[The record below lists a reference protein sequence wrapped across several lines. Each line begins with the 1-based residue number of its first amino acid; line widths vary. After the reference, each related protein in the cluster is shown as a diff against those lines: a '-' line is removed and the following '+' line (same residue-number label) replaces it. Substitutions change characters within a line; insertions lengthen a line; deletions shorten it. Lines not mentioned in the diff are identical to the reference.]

1 MRNKLQTGENPP
13 GKLYL
18 SSELYDMKVPI
29 NLKDPALEILDVIY
43 DQLNKIQEE
52 QERELLTEYLKD
64 KYILVGTP
72 LVKAKVEND
81 ERFKDC
87 KVYYCKYADPDK
99 IFIIRGFGLG
109 LLEEV
114 SNV

>member
-1 MRNKLQTGENPP
+1 MRNKLKTGENPP

-29 NLKDPALEILDVIY
+29 NLKDPVLEGLDVIY
-43 DQLNKIQEE
+43 DHIKKIQEE
-52 QERELLTEYLKD
+52 QDRELLTEYLKD
-64 KYILVGTP
+64 KCIVVGTP
-72 LVKAKVEND
+72 LVKAKVESD

-99 IFIIRGFGLG
+99 IHFIRQFGIG
-109 LLEEV
+109 MLEEV